1 MQTDLTDYIESH
13 ISAEPPHLQ
22 KLYRDTWL
30 HRLYPR
36 MCAGHVQGRLLKM
49 LTAMIAPT
57 RVLELGTF
65 SGYSAMCIAE
75 GMDQSGEVHTV
86 EIDDEQADSLRE
98 LFATAPGARITLHI
112 GDALAVVPSLP
123 GGWDMVYIDANK
135 RQYTEYFD
143 MVLPLVRQG
152 GFILAD
158 NTLWDGK
165 VTDTVTNHDAQT
177 LALDRF
183 NSYVAAHPSLETV
196 ILPLRDGLTLLRKRP

>member
-112 GDALAVVPSLP
+112 GDALAVVPSLL

-165 VTDTVTNHDAQT
+165 VATGSHDPQT
-177 LALDRF
+177 LGIERF
-183 NSYVAAHPSLETV
+183 NDAVARDPRVETA
-196 ILPLRDGLTLLRKRP
+196 IIPIRDGLTLLRKL

>member
-123 GGWDMVYIDANK
+123 GDWDMVYIDANK
-135 RQYTEYFD
+135 RHYTEYFE

-165 VTDTVTNHDAQT
+165 VATGSHDPQT
-177 LALDRF
+177 LGIERF
-183 NSYVAAHPSLETV
+183 NDAVARDPRVETA
-196 ILPLRDGLTLLRKRP
+196 IIPIRDGLTLLRKL

>member
-30 HRLYPR
+30 RRLYPR

-165 VTDTVTNHDAQT
+165 VATGSHDPQT
-177 LALDRF
+177 LGIERF
-183 NSYVAAHPSLETV
+183 NDAVARDPRVETA
-196 ILPLRDGLTLLRKRP
+196 IIPIRDGLTLLRKL

>member
-165 VTDTVTNHDAQT
+165 GATGSHAPQT
-177 LALDRF
+177 LGIERF
-183 NSYVAAHPSLETV
+183 NDAVARDPRVETA
-196 ILPLRDGLTLLRKRP
+196 IIPIRDGLTLLRKL

>member
-135 RQYTEYFD
+135 RQYTEYFE

-158 NTLWDGK
+158 NTLWDGN
-165 VTDTVTNHDAQT
+165 VATGSHDPQT
-177 LALDRF
+177 LGIDRL
-183 NSYVAAHPSLETV
+183 NDAVARDPRVETA
-196 ILPLRDGLTLLRKRP
+196 IIPIRDGLTLLRKL

>member
-165 VTDTVTNHDAQT
+165 VATGSHAPQT
-177 LALDRF
+177 LGIERF
-183 NSYVAAHPSLETV
+183 NDAVARDPRVETA
-196 ILPLRDGLTLLRKRP
+196 IIPIRDGLTLLRKL

>member
-98 LFATAPGARITLHI
+98 LFSTAPGARITLHI

-135 RQYTEYFD
+135 RQYTEYFE

-165 VTDTVTNHDAQT
+165 VATGSHDPQT
-177 LALDRF
+177 LGIERF
-183 NSYVAAHPSLETV
+183 NDAVARDPRVETA
-196 ILPLRDGLTLLRKRP
+196 IIPIRDGLTLLRKL

>member
-123 GGWDMVYIDANK
+123 GGWDIVYIDANK
-135 RQYTEYFD
+135 RQYTEYFE

-165 VTDTVTNHDAQT
+165 VATGSHDPQT
-177 LALDRF
+177 LGIERF
-183 NSYVAAHPSLETV
+183 NDAVARDPRVETA
-196 ILPLRDGLTLLRKRP
+196 IIPIRDGLTLLRKL

>member
-49 LTAMIAPT
+49 LTAMIAPR

-123 GGWDMVYIDANK
+123 AGWDMVYIDANK
-135 RQYTEYFD
+135 RHYTEYFE

-165 VTDTVTNHDAQT
+165 VATGSHDPQT
-177 LALDRF
+177 LGIERF
-183 NSYVAAHPSLETV
+183 NDAVARDPRVETA
-196 ILPLRDGLTLLRKRP
+196 IIPLRDGLTLLRKL

>member
-49 LTAMIAPT
+49 LTAMISPR

-135 RQYTEYFD
+135 RQYTEYFE

-165 VTDTVTNHDAQT
+165 VATGSHDPQT
-177 LALDRF
+177 LGIERF
-183 NSYVAAHPSLETV
+183 NDAVACDPRVETA
-196 ILPLRDGLTLLRKRP
+196 IIPIRDGLTLLRKL

>member
-165 VTDTVTNHDAQT
+165 VATGSHDPQT
-177 LALDRF
+177 LGIERF
-183 NSYVAAHPSLETV
+183 NDAVARDPRVETA
-196 ILPLRDGLTLLRKRP
+196 IIPIRDGLTLLRKL